1 VIEAMQGGVD
11 VRHPIGRRTPLPGAG
26 APTRALVDDGD
37 MDSQRS
43 AVVTGAAS
51 GLGKAIASRLA
62 GRCRLVLIDVDEAGL
77 STAADELRTTGAVV
91 DVEPADVTERGAIE
105 RVIQSAA
112 ARGTVD
118 YVFNN
123 AGIGGTLPFRD
134 ATTAHWDR
142 IIDLNLRAVIDGTT
156 AAYEVMTAQGRGHI
170 VNTASIAG
178 LVPIPLQTLY
188 NTTKF
193 AVVGLSLSL
202 RPEAALAGVNVSVV
216 CPGNVATAVFGK
228 PILGRV
234 DPYPRIPDN
243 AIAPD
248 EAARLVMTGVDA
260 NESTIVFP
268 DRAEELLSWFRA
280 DPKRWNEWATERV
293 AGSH

>member
-1 VIEAMQGGVD
+1 MGS
-11 VRHPIGRRTPLPGAG
+11 H
-26 APTRALVDDGD
+26 
-37 MDSQRS
+37 RS

-62 GRCRLVLIDVDEAGL
+62 DRCRLLLVDVDEAGL
-77 STAADELRTTGAVV
+77 STAADELRADGAIV
-91 DVEPADVTERGAIE
+91 DVEPADVTERGTVE
-105 RVIQSAA
+105 RVIRSAA
-112 ARGTVD
+112 ARGPVD

-134 ATTAHWDR
+134 ATAAHWDR
-142 IIDLNLRAVIDGTT
+142 IINLNLRAVIDGTT
-156 AAYEVMTAQGRGHI
+156 AAYEVMSAQGHGHI

-178 LVPIPLQTLY
+178 LVPVPLQTLY

-202 RPEAALAGVNVSVV
+202 RPEAALDGVNVSVI

-228 PILGRV
+228 PILGRI
-234 DPYPRIPDN
+234 DPNPTIPKN
-243 AIAPD
+243 AIAPE
-248 EAARLVMTGVDA
+248 EAARLVMAGIDA

-280 DPKRWNEWATERV
+280 DPNRWNEWVTERA
-293 AGSH
+293 AGSR